1 MIIRMMTAL
10 TATTEN
16 REFTMTTPNA
26 AAHVLETLPMAASAT
41 FLALFPIVNPSGG
54 VPLFFS
60 LTSKFSAGER
70 NRTALKTGIYVTVI
84 LIFFMFL
91 GRFALVL
98 FGISRPVL
106 KIAGGL
112 IVANTAW
119 GMVNASSRI
128 TAAESREA
136 STKEDIALTPMAIPI
151 LSGPGSIGVVMG
163 LAADADSKVAYLG
176 MVIAIAAI
184 GLAVYL
190 FLRLGGPLVER
201 LGPCATGA
209 INRIFGFLILAIAV
223 QLVWGGVADF
233 EC

>member
-1 MIIRMMTAL
+1 MTA
-10 TATTEN
+10 
-16 REFTMTTPNA
+16 PNVVAHLLKTSPA
-26 AAHVLETLPMAASAT
+26 AASRT

-60 LTSKFSAGER
+60 LTSNFSAGKR
-70 NRTALKTGIYVTVI
+70 SRTALKTGIYVTVI

-91 GRFALVL
+91 GRFVLVL
-98 FGISRPVL
+98 FGISLPVL

-128 TAAESREA
+128 TAAESHEA
-136 STKEDIALTPMAIPI
+136 GTKQDIALTPMAIPI
-151 LSGPGSIGVVMG
+151 LSGPGSIGIVMG
-163 LAADADSKVAYLG
+163 LAAGADSKVAYLG

-190 FLRLGGPLVER
+190 FLRLGGSLVER
-201 LGPCATGA
+201 LGPCTTGA
-209 INRIFGFLILAIAV
+209 ITRIFGFLILAIAV
-223 QLVWGGVADF
+223 QLVWDGVAYF
-233 EC
+233 K

>member
-10 TATTEN
+10 PATMEN
-16 REFTMTTPNA
+16 REFTMTDPNVV
-26 AAHVLETLPMAASAT
+26 AHVLETLPAAASAT

-91 GRFALVL
+91 GRFVLIL
-98 FGISRPVL
+98 FGISLPVL

-128 TAAESREA
+128 TVAESREA

-163 LAADADSKVAYLG
+163 LAADAGSKVAYLG

-209 INRIFGFLILAIAV
+209 ITRIFGFLILAIAV

-233 EC
+233 Q

>member
-1 MIIRMMTAL
+1 MMTGSCP
-10 TATTEN
+10 ATTEN
-16 REFTMTTPNA
+16 REFTMTTPNVT
-26 AAHVLETLPMAASAT
+26 AHVLKTLPAAASAT

-54 VPLFFS
+54 VPLFVS
-60 LTSKFSAGER
+60 LTSSFSAGER

-84 LIFFMFL
+84 LTFFMFL
-91 GRFALVL
+91 GRFVLVF
-98 FGISRPVL
+98 FGISLPVL

-119 GMVNASSRI
+119 GMVTASSRI
-128 TAAESREA
+128 TGAESHEA

-201 LGPCATGA
+201 LGPCTTGA
-209 INRIFGFLILAIAV
+209 ITRIFGFLILAIAV
-223 QLVWGGVADF
+223 QLVWDGVGYF
-233 EC
+233 K